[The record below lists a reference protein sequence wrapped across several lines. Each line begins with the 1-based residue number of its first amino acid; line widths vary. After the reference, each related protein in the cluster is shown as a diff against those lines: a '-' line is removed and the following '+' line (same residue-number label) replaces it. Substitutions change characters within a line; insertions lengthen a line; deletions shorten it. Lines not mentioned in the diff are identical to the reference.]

1 MLHAEQKRELYIPYI
16 SVKRVFYD
24 TKFEGRVRNEMTQRA
39 IAKKYVDGIR
49 AKARFEAN
57 MCGEQILRFMTIATA
72 DKRNGYVPLGGFTTA
87 GLPRPSHFFV
97 L

>member
-39 IAKKYVDGIR
+39 IAKK
-49 AKARFEAN
+49 
-57 MCGEQILRFMTIATA
+57 
-72 DKRNGYVPLGGFTTA
+72 
-87 GLPRPSHFFV
+87 
-97 L
+97 